1 MTQELIHQ
9 IALTQIPHIGDV
21 LAKRLIDHFG
31 SAKALFQARLRELAE
46 IPEVGRSRALQIT
59 QFNNYGP
66 IEAELS
72 FLERF
77 HIQPIFYTDAAYPER
92 LRQCYDAPV
101 LLYKKG
107 AASLDAPRMISVIG
121 TRQPTPY
128 GRATC
133 EALIAGL
140 APLGV
145 TIVSGMAYGIDVIA
159 HRAAL
164 EHGLP
169 TIGVLGHGLDRIY
182 PVEHI
187 PVARQMAHAGGALLS
202 DFMSGTAP
210 DKQNFPKRNRIV
222 AGLTAATLV
231 IETGSRGGSLITA
244 DIAFSYNRDVLA
256 VPGRMSDVQSAGCL
270 ALVRSNKAQLV
281 TCAQDIIEALGWHLP
296 KPQPVV
302 QPALFVALNSTERAV
317 VELFSGQ
324 QPRHIDE
331 LFKSST
337 LPNSEVANAVLSL
350 EMQCVIRSLPG
361 QYYAMA

>member
-46 IPEVGRSRALQIT
+46 IPEVSRSRALQIT

-92 LRQCYDAPV
+92 LRQCHDAPV

-121 TRQPTPY
+121 TRQPTPH

-140 APLGV
+140 ASLGV
-145 TIVSGMAYGIDVIA
+145 TVVSGMAYGIDIIA

-182 PVEHI
+182 PLEHTA
-187 PVARQMAHAGGALLS
+187 VARQMAHAGGALLS
-202 DFMSGTAP
+202 DFMSGTTP

-222 AGLTAATLV
+222 AGLTEATLV

-256 VPGRMSDVQSAGCL
+256 VPGRMSDEQSAGCL

-281 TCAQDIIEALGWHLP
+281 TSAHDIIEALGWHLP
-296 KPQPVV
+296 KSQPVV
-302 QPALFVALNSTERAV
+302 QPSLFVALNNTERAV